1 MKSKSFMALAILLI
15 VALASCGNKQ
25 KTVAEQLVGVW
36 AGVDSIQ
43 IATIDS
49 TGSVNIETIAV
60 PVAIEYFADTTMT
73 GKVSYNDSTTANISA
88 VVIIGEPY
96 ISYSGIMNINDA
108 KQDINGELVYQENPE
123 SLSMEFY
130 SKNPVTGAEHKGKAN
145 LVRQSGPAKPAGK

>member
-60 PVAIEYFADTTMT
+60 PVAIEYFADTTMA

-88 VVIIGEPY
+88 GVIIGEPY
-96 ISYSGIMNINDA
+96 ISYSGIMNINDT
-108 KQDINGELVYQENPE
+108 KQDINGELFYQENPE

-145 LVRQSGPAKPAGK
+145 LVRQSGPVKPAAK